1 MKYDIVK
8 SESYLLICDDSDIKV
23 GDYIYDLD
31 LQKIVIANDLKV
43 ITSKSTNCWYYKK
56 IIAHRLLNGAPYLD
70 GVDVLPSLPQ
80 EDDVEELAT
89 SFIKKNLNKSSQSA
103 GVLVGFIEGYNK
115 AREKYKFTEKD
126 LIKAIAFG
134 FGVCKKENRAP
145 FDLEQIEFIQSLQQT
160 KLPIAFE
167 REVEPEYKY
176 IDSASGDRIK
186 NYFQNKN
193 AGKPK
198 TITNSEERAE
208 WVGNYI
214 FE

>member
-1 MKYDIVK
+1 MAQEQELVKYTDSEYRYTHSEMDI
-8 SESYLLICDDSDIKV
+8 
-23 GDYIYDLD
+23 
-31 LQKIVIANDLKV
+31 
-43 ITSKSTNCWYYKK
+43 
-56 IIAHRLLNGAPYLD
+56 
-70 GVDVLPSLPQ
+70 
-80 EDDVEELAT
+80 
-89 SFIKKNLNKSSQSA
+89 
-103 GVLVGFIEGYNK
+103 
-115 AREKYKFTEKD
+115 
-126 LIKAIAFG
+126 
-134 FGVCKKENRAP
+134 
-145 FDLEQIEFIQSLQQT
+145 IQFLQQP